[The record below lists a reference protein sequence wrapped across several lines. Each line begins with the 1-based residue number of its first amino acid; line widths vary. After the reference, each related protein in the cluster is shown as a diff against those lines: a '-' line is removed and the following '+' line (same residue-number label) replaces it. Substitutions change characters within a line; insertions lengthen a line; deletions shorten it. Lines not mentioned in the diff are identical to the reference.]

1 MNQGTDPL
9 TQAHP
14 NWDMGVMRTH
24 KSTAMDKSTDSEGS
38 SSPGCEQLWASY

>member
-14 NWDMGVMRTH
+14 NWDTGVVRTR
-24 KSTAMDKSTDSEGS
+24 KSTALDKSTDSEGKS
-38 SSPGCEQLWASY
+38 WF